1 METTVKTPPSQRP
14 VLYTLLFFA
23 IILAIDLLSACK
35 PAPAAQMAMPP
46 QELPVISV
54 SSKPATVY
62 AEYTAALQGSRDI
75 EIRPQVDGTLQAITV
90 DEGAFVHKGQ
100 TLFHIDERPYREQL
114 NNANAQLLSAKAALE
129 SADINVKKLTPLVQ
143 NNVISDVQLQTAK
156 AAYNA
161 AKANVAQAQAQVES
175 ARINVGY
182 TNITAPADG
191 YIGKIPFKTG
201 SLVSRSTVDP
211 LTVLS
216 ENKAVHAYFTM
227 SENDFSTFKT
237 KYAGATLQEKIKQL
251 PAVELVLADN
261 SIYPAKGKVELA
273 EGQFD
278 KTDGTISF
286 RATFPNSNGLL
297 RSGNTGKIRIGSE
310 VSNTLLVPQEATFEL
325 QDKVFV
331 YALADSNKVYGKPLT
346 IAGTS
351 GKFYLVSGGIKPG
364 EKIVYQGIDRLHDG
378 VIIKPKSIPADSLLK
393 TAAL

>member
-1 METTVKTPPSQRP
+1 METSVENKSQRP
-14 VLYTLLFFA
+14 VMYTLLFF
-23 IILAIDLLSACK
+23 ILILAVDLLSSCK
-35 PAPAAQMAMPP
+35 QTPPAAAAMPP

-62 AEYTAALQGSRDI
+62 SEYTAALQGNRDI
-75 EIRPQVDGTLQAITV
+75 EIRPQVDGTLEAISV

-100 TLFHIDERPYREQL
+100 PLFRIDARPYREQL
-114 NNANAQLLSAKAALE
+114 NNANAQYLSAKAALE
-129 SADINVKKLTPLVQ
+129 SAAINVNKLTPLVQ

-156 AAYNA
+156 AAYDA
-161 AKANVAQAQAQVES
+161 AKAQVAQAKAMVES
-175 ARINVGY
+175 AKINVGY
-182 TNITAPADG
+182 TTITAPADG
-191 YIGKIPFKTG
+191 YISSIPFKTG
-201 SLVSRSTVDP
+201 SLVGRSTPQP

-227 SENDFSTFKT
+227 SENDFSTFKA
-237 KYAGATLQEKIKQL
+237 KYPGNTLAEKIKQL

-273 EGQFD
+273 EGQFN

-286 RATFPNSNGLL
+286 RATFPNNNGLL
-297 RSGNTGKIRIGSE
+297 RSGNTGKIRLSTE
-310 VSNTLLVPQEATFEL
+310 VTNKLLVPQEATFEL

-346 IAGTS
+346 IAGTA
-351 GKFYLVSGGIKPG
+351 GKFYLVSGGLKPG
-364 EKIVYQGIDRLHDG
+364 DKIVYQGIDRLHDG
-378 VIIKPKSIPADSLLK
+378 VIIKPKAMSEDSLLK